1 MLAYGMRGA
10 VFVVGLQFEARLAQR
25 LGASVVIGGGTAAG
39 AEAAVSQALATGAA
53 AVVSF
58 GLAGGLDPSL
68 RAGDIV
74 VPRAVRCGAVE
85 LSTDP
90 RLNEWLGGA
99 TPHLLLGACEVVAD
113 IAAKRRLW
121 QNTGAAVI
129 DVESGAVAR
138 GSAERGVPFAAL
150 RAVCDPAGQSLPAAA
165 LVALSA
171 TGVVGLT
178 RVLSSI
184 AASPRQLASLVSL
197 SVGASAARRSLARR
211 LAAMDL

>member
-1 MLAYGMRGA
+1 MRGA
-10 VFVVGLQFEARLAQR
+10 VFVVGLRFEARLAQR
-25 LGASVVIGGGTAAG
+25 RGASVVIGGGTAAG
-39 AEAAVSQALATGAA
+39 AEAAVSQALATGAT

-68 RAGDIV
+68 RAGEIV
-74 VPRAVRCGAVE
+74 VPRAVRCGTEE

-90 RLNEWLGGA
+90 LLNEWLGGA
-99 TPHLLLGACEVVAD
+99 TQHLLLGAAGVVGD

-121 QNTGAAVI
+121 QKTGAAVI
-129 DVESGAVAR
+129 DVESGPVAR
-138 GSAERGVPFAAL
+138 ATAARGVPFAAL

-211 LAAMDL
+211 LAAMDF